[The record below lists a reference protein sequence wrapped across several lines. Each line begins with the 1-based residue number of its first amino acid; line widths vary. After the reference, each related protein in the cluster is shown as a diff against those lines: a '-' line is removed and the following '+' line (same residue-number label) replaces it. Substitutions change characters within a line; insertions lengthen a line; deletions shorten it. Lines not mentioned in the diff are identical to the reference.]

1 MYSWLLINFTSYI
14 NLLLFFSCA
23 FIFGILL
30 YLLNFII
37 YSLKA
42 QRYFNRHTFKTYEF
56 GTTTIGNAQTL
67 SNSHFFLLSALFII
81 FDVEIFFMYIWV
93 SGLTTTST
101 LLYKLSFLGFVNLLV
116 IGIIY
121 ELLNG
126 VLNWY
131 KKKL

>member
-1 MYSWLLINFTSYI
+1 MRYVYLT
-14 NLLLFFSCA
+14 NLQGYVNVLLFFSCA
-23 FIFGILL
+23 VIFGILL
-30 YLLNFII
+30 YLLNFIF
-37 YSLKA
+37 YSLKV
-42 QRYFNRHTFKTYEF
+42 QRYSNRHTFKTYEF

-81 FDVEIFFMYIWV
+81 FDVEIFFMYIWNV
-93 SGLTTTST
+93 GLTCNACFV
-101 LLYKLSFLGFVNLLV
+101 YKLSFLVFVNLLI

-131 KKKL
+131 RTKL